1 MKIILDYYNPKNV
14 TVTTESGFRYLDTQ
28 SVVTKSE
35 EFPIEGDIACLME
48 GIFKLFHD
56 RNNSLRYCNGSY
68 WKFRDEKI
76 DAEYRAW
83 YNSLP
88 HHVRFRMY
96 YGNGVVD

>member
-1 MKIILDYYNPKNV
+1 MKVILDYYNPKNV

-35 EFPIEGDIACLME
+35 EFEIEDDEAKE
-48 GIFKLFHD
+48 GLFHLFD
-56 RNNSLRYCNGSY
+56 QRNNSLRYCNGSY
-68 WKFRDEKI
+68 WKFRDEKM

-83 YNSLP
+83 YRSLD
-88 HHVRFRMY
+88 HATKFRMY